1 MNYTESVAYIHSFP
15 RLAKTGDHRRILTLL
30 HALGNPQQQGRYIH
44 VTGTNG
50 KGSAANA
57 IAHVLE
63 ASGLTVGL
71 YTSPF
76 IMRFNER
83 IMIDHEPIPDAALV
97 NAVAF
102 VRAALERLQQQ
113 QADFNVTEFEFIT
126 ALAYWYFRQR
136 QVDVAVIEVGIGGDT
151 DSTNVITPVV
161 SVLTEVALDHQ
172 KLLGHTITAIAKHKA
187 GIIKRV
193 IRFVPGNLV
202 PDAAAVVAAKVAT
215 TGSQWLRFDRDFSV
229 PKAKLHGWGQRFTY
243 EDQDGRISDLEVPL
257 VGDYQQRNMA
267 IAIQTAKVYAKQTEW
282 PLTPQNIRQ
291 GLAASHWPARLEKIS
306 DTPLIV
312 IDGAHN
318 PDGINGLITALKQLF
333 SQPITVIAGILADK
347 DYAAMADRL
356 TAAFSTVYLV
366 PVPGTPRALPEA
378 GYEALHEGRLK
389 DSWQEALAASLNDVP
404 DQPIVITGSLYLA
417 SAVRQTLLGGKS

>member
-97 NAVAF
+97 KAVAF
-102 VRAALERLQQQ
+102 VRTALERLQQQ

-172 KLLGHTITAIAKHKA
+172 KLLGRTITAIATHKA
-187 GIIKRV
+187 GIIQ
-193 IRFVPGNLV
+193 
-202 PDAAAVVAAKVAT
+202 
-215 TGSQWLRFDRDFSV
+215 TGYSGCNR
-229 PKAKLHGWGQRFTY
+229 
-243 EDQDGRISDLEVPL
+243 
-257 VGDYQQRNMA
+257 
-267 IAIQTAKVYAKQTEW
+267 
-282 PLTPQNIRQ
+282 
-291 GLAASHWPARLEKIS
+291 
-306 DTPLIV
+306 
-312 IDGAHN
+312 
-318 PDGINGLITALKQLF
+318 
-333 SQPITVIAGILADK
+333 
-347 DYAAMADRL
+347 
-356 TAAFSTVYLV
+356 
-366 PVPGTPRALPEA
+366 
-378 GYEALHEGRLK
+378 
-389 DSWQEALAASLNDVP
+389 
-404 DQPIVITGSLYLA
+404 
-417 SAVRQTLLGGKS
+417 